1 MGPASTATPP
11 TKQGGGAAVI
21 IGVILLLGAAGG
33 ILWYVRREDPKPV
46 TPTPSVSASEATTA
60 PPTTT
65 LDLPPIPI
73 ETDAGADTGEK
84 PKPATTG
91 TGGGGGSGG
100 CACTQGGTPNADLA
114 KAANARGGTAKQCYK
129 AALEGNEGLQGT
141 VTAQVL
147 VGTNG
152 EACSVTIVSDTTG
165 SSKLQQCVKQKLGI
179 GGYPKPSG
187 GCVAVK
193 VPVVFTTQH

>member
-33 ILWYVRREDPKPV
+33 ILWYVNREDPKPA
-46 TPTPSVSASEATTA
+46 TPTPSVSAPASSTA
-60 PPTTT
+60 APTTT
-65 LDLPPIPI
+65 LDLPPLPI
-73 ETDAGADTGEK
+73 EIDAGADTGAA

-91 TGGGGGSGG
+91 TGGGSGG
-100 CACTQGGTPNADLA
+100 CACTQGGTANADLA
-114 KAANARGGTAKQCYK
+114 KAAAARGGTAKQCYK

-141 VTAQVL
+141 VTAIVR
-147 VGTNG
+147 VGLNG
-152 EACSVTIVSDTTG
+152 EACSVTIASDTTG
-165 SSKLQQCVKQKLGI
+165 SSKLQQCVKQKLAI

-187 GCVAVK
+187 GCVEVK

>member
-11 TKQGGGAAVI
+11 QKQGGGAAVI
-21 IGVILLLGAAGG
+21 IGVVLLLGAAGG
-33 ILWYVRREDPKPV
+33 ILWFVRREDPKPA
-46 TPTPSVSASEATTA
+46 TPTPSVSAPASTVAA
-60 PPTTT
+60 PETT

-73 ETDAGADTGEK
+73 ETDAGADTGDK

-91 TGGGGGSGG
+91 GGNAGSGG
-100 CACTQGGTPNADLA
+100 CACTSGGTPNEDLA
-114 KAANARGGTAKQCYK
+114 KAAFARGGTAKQCYK
-129 AALEGNEGLQGT
+129 AALEANEGLAGT

-147 VGTNG
+147 VGVNG

-165 SSKLQQCVKQKLGI
+165 SAKLQQCVKQKLSI
-179 GGYPKPSG
+179 GGYPKPKG

-193 VPVVFTTQH
+193 VPVVFSTQH